1 MLIRITPQI
10 ILVRPEGKTLYPY
23 SNSLYINDN
32 IKTIIDAGAGGNAY
46 QEIAPDH
53 IELLLLSHYHFDHIN
68 GWPFFPRASVYT
80 GKEEALVYS
89 SPEEYFTHTG
99 RFRWRELMGQDKTE
113 KLRSP
118 QDFPDDVPVRP
129 GFQNIKLE
137 GCFSDKQQFNLGQN
151 SIQALRLPGHTKGH
165 YGFYIEEEGLLFSGD
180 LDLAPQGPWYGGE
193 SSDVG
198 DLLESI
204 ARIIAINPRILVT
217 SHRRVFKKPEDNII
231 KAVLEYRDIVLERE
245 DRILKVLKHP
255 ATLDGIV
262 SAIGDFPGLGR
273 SQYATFYAKMMTHK
287 HLEHMIKTGQVK
299 KLGNSSNQHFTHSF
313 SPPM

>member
-180 LDLAPQGPWYGGE
+180 LDLAPQGPWILIQIK
-193 SSDVG
+193 
-198 DLLESI
+198 LLLNPKTSI
-204 ARIIAINPRILVT
+204 WRTILENCK
-217 SHRRVFKKPEDNII
+217 S
-231 KAVLEYRDIVLERE
+231 
-245 DRILKVLKHP
+245 
-255 ATLDGIV
+255 IV
-262 SAIGDFPGLGR
+262 STYRAGWLPR
-273 SQYATFYAKMMTHK
+273 K
-287 HLEHMIKTGQVK
+287 
-299 KLGNSSNQHFTHSF
+299 
-313 SPPM
+313 